1 MNKFTKR
8 LLALGLALSISVGA
22 GGVSVFAKTG
32 SGPAQGFLN
41 GHRIYCFSDIGPN
54 SARAKTIVY
63 YNGGMTRV
71 SSDYTYINNKTL
83 RQTTINKQNRGI
95 QSTEVG
101 VLAPGGCRSVMI
113 RSKHTVEFSSKWTGT
128 TYVRL

>member
-8 LLALGLALSISVGA
+8 LLALGLALSIVVGA

-41 GHRIYCFSDIGPN
+41 GHRIYCFSDIGTQTG
-54 SARAKTIVY
+54 RAKTTVF

-101 VLAPGGCRSVMI
+101 FLAPGGCRSVMI

-128 TYVRL
+128 TYVKL